1 MQDRPT
7 SLFIRTDEFKF
18 YNKDKSNE
26 ILSFFAIII
35 FIGQYYV
42 CAKSLFA
49 PRSTSLLRYFSWN
62 AFFGRGNVVDV
73 PPPVP
78 SFPAGFYFCICQAHR
93 PSFPM
98 TEGFFVQVSS
108 SYLPYIPDPSMP
120 ALQRRKCLMLWV
132 IQLKALSIYRDP
144 FRHQQLFR
152 SG

>member
-49 PRSTSLLRYFSWN
+49 PRSTSLLRYFS
-62 AFFGRGNVVDV
+62 
-73 PPPVP
+73 
-78 SFPAGFYFCICQAHR
+78 
-93 PSFPM
+93 
-98 TEGFFVQVSS
+98 
-108 SYLPYIPDPSMP
+108 
-120 ALQRRKCLMLWV
+120 
-132 IQLKALSIYRDP
+132 
-144 FRHQQLFR
+144 
-152 SG
+152 